1 MKGRTI
7 SRLLRSLSIVQFTT
21 ERETELGE
29 DIINSLDKETES
41 SNCLGHFRKK
51 REEIISFR
59 DSSLQILVLE
69 ILLSLIINQ
78 G

>member
-1 MKGRTI
+1 MEDHFSSSEKFI
-7 SRLLRSLSIVQFTT
+7 DSSIYHR